1 MAVEKKLIGVISH
14 FYPKINVAV
23 IDLSDVLK
31 VGDKI
36 SVERHEDSFEEVVH
50 SMEIEHKKVEVAKKG
65 QSIGLQLTQ
74 KTKEGAKVY
83 KVL

>member
-1 MAVEKKLIGVISH
+1 MVGEKKLIGTISH

-23 IDLSDVLK
+23 IDLSDALK

-36 SVERHEDSFEEVVH
+36 LIERHEDAFEQVVS
-50 SMEIEHKKVEVAKKG
+50 SMEIEHKKVQIAKKG
-65 QSIGLQLTQ
+65 QSIGLQVMG

>member
-1 MAVEKKLIGVISH
+1 MVGEKKLIGTISH

-23 IDLSDVLK
+23 IDLSDTLK

-36 SVERHEDSFEEVVH
+36 LVEKHEDAFEEVVH
-50 SMEIEHKKVEVAKKG
+50 SMEIEHKKVQVAKKG
-65 QSIGLQLTQ
+65 QSIGLQVAQ

-83 KVL
+83 RVL